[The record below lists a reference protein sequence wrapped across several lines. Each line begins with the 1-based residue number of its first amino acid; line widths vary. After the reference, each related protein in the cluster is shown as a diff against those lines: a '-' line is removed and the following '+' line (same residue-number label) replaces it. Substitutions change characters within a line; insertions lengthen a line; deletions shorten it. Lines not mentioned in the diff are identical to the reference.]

1 VNPAATAALAEAVDS
16 GATVTIVSPYGVATG
31 QAFDHPTEPEA
42 ILVKGFTPS
51 TPLKFHR
58 DDVEEV
64 IFE

>member
-1 VNPAATAALAEAVDS
+1 MTPAVTAALAEAVDS
-16 GATVTIVSPYGVATG
+16 GATATVVSPYGVATG

-42 ILVKGFTPS
+42 ILVRSFSPS

-58 DDVEEV
+58 DDVEDV